1 MPLSARSVAMLLVGA
16 VAACSAREAG
26 VRFEGSSAAELIS
39 RESIGFPQRT
49 RGVELAA
56 TGEPLGFH
64 GILTVTFYQ
73 WEGKRFWNC
82 GDVHSAASGGW
93 LSIGLGSNGRY
104 RVVAVDEDGCIAFGE
119 LDRADGAPRQL
130 ELELRRGAIVETDR
144 FADSLPIRVVQR
156 EIPLGFV
163 GMRCAHTVIVAAGE
177 PFELEV
183 PMRRGAVRFVQMEPL
198 HPGEVLQVTDWL
210 DSSR

>member
-1 MPLSARSVAMLLVGA
+1 MAMLLVGA
-16 VAACSAREAG
+16 AAACSSREARPSLEDSG
-26 VRFEGSSAAELIS
+26 TEELIS
-39 RESIGFPQRT
+39 LGSIGFPRRT

-64 GILTVTFYQ
+64 GILTVTFYR
-73 WEGKRFWNC
+73 WKGKRFWNC
-82 GDVHSAASGGW
+82 GDVQSAASGGW
-93 LSIGLGSNGRY
+93 LSIDLDANARY
-104 RVVAVDEDGCIAFGE
+104 RVVALDEDGCIAFGE
-119 LDRADGAPRQL
+119 LHRADGAPRRL

-144 FADSLPIRVVQR
+144 FADGSPIRVVQR

-183 PMRRGAVRFVQMEPL
+183 PVRRGAVRFAQMEPL
-198 HPGEVLQVTDWL
+198 RPGEVLQVTDWL
-210 DSSR
+210 ESSR